1 MDSVYRFG
9 QDTTMSSDGKLMDM
23 LTGYAA
29 AHQHPFNILV
39 HLIGI
44 PTIMLG
50 VLIPLTWVSTGQGA
64 TEANL
69 GHVLVFSFFLFYMS
83 LDRIFA
89 IVFLILALL
98 LTELAMQI
106 GALPMATSG
115 AIAAAAFFGGYAL
128 QFVGHA
134 VEKSM
139 PVLVKH
145 PIQAN
150 LAAPFFTIVEIFKL
164 LHLRSALFDVVQR
177 EIAMRREASAAG
189 GLE

>member
-1 MDSVYRFG
+1 MNIEN
-9 QDTTMSSDGKLMDM
+9 KLMDM

-50 VLIPLTWVSTGQGA
+50 VLIPLTWVSFGDGPWGF
-64 TEANL
+64 NL
-69 GHVLVFSFFLFYMS
+69 AHVLIAAFFFFYLT

-89 IVFLILALL
+89 IVFLIAALALSV
-98 LTELAMQI
+98 LAGKL
-106 GALPMATSG
+106 GALPLAKSAT
-115 AIAAAAFFGGYAL
+115 IAAVAFFGGYAL

-164 LHLRSALFDVVQR
+164 LGLRSDLFDAVQA
-177 EIAMRREASAAG
+177 EISLRRQVATAG
-189 GLE
+189 DAE

>member
-1 MDSVYRFG
+1 MH
-9 QDTTMSSDGKLMDM
+9 M

-29 AHQHPFNILV
+29 AHQHPFNVAV

-50 VLIPLTWVSTGQGA
+50 VSIPLTWVAIEIGDFRFTLAQG
-64 TEANL
+64 
-69 GHVLVFSFFLFYMS
+69 LVVGIFAFYMT
-83 LDRIFA
+83 LDNVFA
-89 IVFLILALL
+89 LVFLIFGLIIAYLASL
-98 LTELAMQI
+98 I
-106 GALPMATSG
+106 GAMDHSTAG
-115 AIAAAAFFGGYAL
+115 MIAAAAFFGGYLA

-150 LAAPFFTIVEIFKL
+150 LAAPFFTIVEIFHILGFRK
-164 LHLRSALFDVVQR
+164 SLFDEVRNQIAQR
-177 EIAMRREASAAG
+177 RVEESEAT
-189 GLE
+189 